1 MPASTSPADFGDPV
15 YKAAV
20 VDLLA
25 AVGYGEI
32 SAFERL
38 VEDAGEAPSLADK
51 VQMDAMATA
60 QFAKVEPIHQYLA
73 GLGVDMYEAMT
84 PLREPID
91 AFHEHIAPA
100 DWYES
105 LVKAYVGDGLAND
118 FYREIAGFLDE
129 KTRDLV
135 VSTLEDSGRAAFIAE
150 HIRAGIAA
158 DHKLAGRLALWGR
171 RVMGEAFIQAQRV
184 SAERDAVAEMLTG
197 GYLPG
202 FDLTAVGE
210 MIARIQARHVARM
223 AELGL
228 AH

>member
-1 MPASTSPADFGDPV
+1 VPASPTTRFDDSV
-15 YKAAV
+15 YRAAV
-20 VDLLA
+20 VDMLA

-32 SAFERL
+32 SAFERM
-38 VEDAGEAPSLADK
+38 VEDAAEAPTLADK
-51 VQMDAMATA
+51 VALDAIAVA
-60 QFAKVEPIHQYLA
+60 QYAKVEPIRAFLA
-73 GLGVDMYEAMT
+73 GIGVDLYEAMA

-91 AFHEHIAPA
+91 AFHDHIAPA
-100 DWYES
+100 DWHES

-118 FYREIAGFLDE
+118 FYREISGFLDE
-129 KTRDLV
+129 GTRDLV
-135 VSTLEDSGRAAFIAE
+135 VSTLEDSGRAAFVIE

-184 SAERDAVAEMLTG
+184 SAERDAVAELLTG

-202 FDLTAVGE
+202 LDLTAVGD

-223 AELGL
+223 AEIGL